1 MTKKKKK
8 KNADWNFGVFFFL
21 ISLFGKITF
30 LRKEFLLC
38 VLFLFWLSCWV
49 SGEFSV
55 WFHLA
60 PLKSPLYPVFQPS
73 AYYQHYYF
81 FTNVWNHV
89 PPVTHA
95 SEPTYRWMK
104 TSSVRVG
111 LRFWRDPV
119 SLQCFYVCNPPMRR
133 RQMSGCLS
141 HSHSLRA
148 CVTWARGVRGNNCAL
163 CATQS
168 PDCWHCSRRQRWC
181 ICEQWGQDGG
191 LVRVP
196 SLSVM

>member
-1 MTKKKKK
+1 MIETL
-8 KNADWNFGVFFFL
+8 GCFFFL
-21 ISLFGKITF
+21 ISLFGKIINFSKKRVFVVCFVPF
-30 LRKEFLLC
+30 LAVLLSEWWIFC
-38 VLFLFWLSCWV
+38 VISLGSPQITSVPRFPTLLILSA
-49 SGEFSV
+49 
-55 WFHLA
+55 L
-60 PLKSPLYPVFQPS
+60 L
-73 AYYQHYYF
+73 F

-89 PPVTHA
+89 PPVTHV
-95 SEPTYRWMK
+95 SELTYGWMK
-104 TSSVRVG
+104 TSSVQVG